1 MLWLGFMF
9 VISDGANIHDK
20 APIKERTQWKGC
32 NIVSMG
38 IITMIKNGMQ
48 GGVALDL
55 ERKK

>member
-1 MLWLGFMF
+1 M
-9 VISDGANIHDK
+9 ISDGANIHDK